1 MAIYVGGQEISDIR
15 IGTTKIN
22 SVWVGGA
29 KVWQR
34 ATVTVSGA
42 TITDANEFYGLAS
55 VRFNSDGTVDEG
67 AAGNYSQIN
76 AGTDWVRPVS
86 EAPGSYQIRA
96 RRVSGAPAS
105 NVLGAALNTWLALTT
120 SRTWTVGAGLN
131 QLVSVTLRINIREGT
146 GAILD
151 TGDYVLSAQGL
162 QP

>member
-1 MAIYVGGQEISDIR
+1 MGIYVRSREIRDIR

-22 SVWVGGA
+22 SVWIGGT
-29 KVWQR
+29 KIWSR

-42 TITDANEFYGLAS
+42 TISDVNEFFAIAG
-55 VRFNSDGTVDEG
+55 VRFNSDGTVDQG
-67 AAGNYSQIN
+67 SVSSQIN

-96 RRVSGAPAS
+96 QLVSGVAS
-105 NVLGAALNTWLALTT
+105 NVAGAALDTWHALTS
-120 SRTWTVGAGLN
+120 SREWTVGAGLN
-131 QLVSVTLRINIREGT
+131 QLVSVTLRISIREGT

-151 TGDYVLSAQGL
+151 TGDYVISAQGL